1 MQTQMTTRGKIAI
14 VVIGYLVAIVVAVA
28 VVSAYA
34 LLKSGPDRHA
44 SGGMSAFGDSL
55 LFLAVLCVASLPAT
69 GAALFFLRSY
79 PPFWAMLSL
88 GAAALAM
95 TGLAALVFLLSP
107 ATARPPSALQFVAD
121 LSPIRALV
129 APLFAASFLLAG
141 IFAPARRSRIIL
153 LLAATSEAAVFGLTP
168 FHWIRPL

>member
-1 MQTQMTTRGKIAI
+1 MQTQMTTRKKLAI

-34 LLKSGPDRHA
+34 LLKGGPDRQA

-79 PPFWAMLSL
+79 RPFWTVLSA
-88 GAAALAM
+88 GGIALAI
-95 TGLAALVFLLSP
+95 TGLAALVFVLSP
-107 ATARPPSALQFVAD
+107 STARPPSALQIVAD

-129 APLFAASFLLAG
+129 APLFALSFLLAG
-141 IFAPARRSRIIL
+141 IFAPARRPRIIL
-153 LLAATSEAAVFGLTP
+153 LLAAASEAVVFGLTL
-168 FHWIRPL
+168 FHWLRPL